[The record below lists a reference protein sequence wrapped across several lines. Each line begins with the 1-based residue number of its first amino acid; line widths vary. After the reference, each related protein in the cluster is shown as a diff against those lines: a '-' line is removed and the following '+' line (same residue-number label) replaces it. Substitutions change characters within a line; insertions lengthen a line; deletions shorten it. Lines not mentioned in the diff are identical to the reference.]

1 MWYFTLVFVCISLMI
16 SEVEHFFIYLL
27 PAPLDVLFWKNILG
41 PFFFQLCYLSS
52 LCILDIN
59 FLTDIW
65 VANIFSVVFSFWKS
79 LSLLY
84 KSFLV
89 WINPICLFLLLFPWA
104 MMSWRIIKHLR
115 ALEDLKSELK
125 LAKWI
130 YCKRVN
136 NS

>member
-1 MWYFTLVFVCISLMI
+1 MWYFTLVFICISLMI

-89 WINPICLFLLLFPWA
+89 WINPICLFLLLFPVLWGTYPRNNIA
-104 MMSWRIIKHLR
+104 GQLQEPFTLFSNIFVCFR
-115 ALEDLKSELK
+115 S
-125 LAKWI
+125 
-130 YCKRVN
+130 YVN
-136 NS
+136 L